1 MNNNTFGSH
10 EAICLMITMIST
22 KAILSFPNIMAK
34 IGGSAAWIVA
44 IYISILAIIVFYI
57 TSKLYSNFEG
67 KDIIDIGEILGGK
80 SLENPTGYFN
90 NSFFLLLCLHFIL
103 EASAKK

>member
-1 MNNNTFGSH
+1 
-10 EAICLMITMIST
+10 MITMIST

-57 TSKLYSNFEG
+57 TSKLYSNL
-67 KDIIDIGEILGGK
+67 KARIL
-80 SLENPTGYFN
+80 LT
-90 NSFFLLLCLHFIL
+90 
-103 EASAKK
+103 

>member
-44 IYISILAIIVFYI
+44 IYIS
-57 TSKLYSNFEG
+57 
-67 KDIIDIGEILGGK
+67 
-80 SLENPTGYFN
+80 
-90 NSFFLLLCLHFIL
+90 FLQL
-103 EASAKK
+103 

>member
-22 KAILSFPNIMAK
+22 KA
-34 IGGSAAWIVA
+34 WIVA

-57 TSKLYSNFEG
+57 ISCENAFYLRSFSEEMKTMSFTMSP
-67 KDIIDIGEILGGK
+67 IG
-80 SLENPTGYFN
+80 
-90 NSFFLLLCLHFIL
+90 FIML
-103 EASAKK
+103 I

>member
-44 IYISILAIIVFYI
+44 YIYQ
-57 TSKLYSNFEG
+57 
-67 KDIIDIGEILGGK
+67 
-80 SLENPTGYFN
+80 
-90 NSFFLLLCLHFIL
+90 FLQL
-103 EASAKK
+103 